1 MSYLKTQ
8 LTELDENKVSIKTQ
22 KYIMDG
28 ETEYPIDLPHRRS
41 FVNSIRGRAEL
52 HAAYSAGDVAEA
64 DYNAIIAKWGDT
76 PAVVEPEQEEG
87 VI

>member
-28 ETEYPIDLPHRRS
+28 ETEYPIELPHRRA
-41 FVNSIRGRAEL
+41 FVNSTRGRTEL
-52 HAAYSAGDVAEA
+52 FDAYSAGDVAEA
-64 DYNAIIAKWGDT
+64 DYNAIMAKWGDT
-76 PAVVEPEQEEG
+76 PAVVEKE
-87 VI
+87 

>member
-22 KYIMDG
+22 KYIMDE

-52 HAAYSAGDVAEA
+52 FDAYSAGDVAEA
-64 DYNAIIAKWGDT
+64 DYNAVMAKWGDT
-76 PAVVEPEQEEG
+76 PTVEETLFEF
-87 VI
+87 